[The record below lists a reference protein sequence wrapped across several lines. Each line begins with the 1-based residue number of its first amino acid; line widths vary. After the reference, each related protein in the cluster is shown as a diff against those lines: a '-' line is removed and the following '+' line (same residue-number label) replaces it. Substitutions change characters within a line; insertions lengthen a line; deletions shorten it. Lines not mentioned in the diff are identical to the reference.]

1 MRIFST
7 QPIYS
12 FQAPIQM
19 NFNAAE
25 KSMQSLPLVE
35 QQFVRRFYKQLSL
48 FIKHSPFYRVK
59 IPYESL
65 KIAVELI
72 LFIEFVI
79 KARAFFETFLLF
91 NIQ

>member
-1 MRIFST
+1 MQTFST

-19 NFNAAE
+19 NLNAAE
-25 KSMQSLPLVE
+25 MPMLSLPLVE
-35 QQFVRRFYKQLSL
+35 QQIVRRFYKQLSL

-59 IPYESL
+59 IPYKSL

-72 LFIEFVI
+72 LFNEFVI